1 MNNDPQS
8 HSYKETDGDEVDDKI
23 MSEENKTP
31 DNVVPMEQPEPE
43 FGLNFPPLPHS
54 KTIAECVKKWSKF
67 SPVKQQKLINKLQA
81 FFKEVF
87 YTGGSGQEQP
97 PMPTTLKNLGPEL
110 MTFIQLC
117 IDRKWKEY
125 HFNRGFNSRPEDEKK
140 RIAEDIRAAKEA
152 AEFYSH
158 LPVDG
163 AEIDLPDG
171 SKKHFDLA
179 TLKQMV
185 DKGMIPPNPNAK
197 RVDVKPFLAVP
208 QKGEGII
215 S

>member
-1 MNNDPQS
+1 
-8 HSYKETDGDEVDDKI
+8 
-23 MSEENKTP
+23 MSEEIPQAK
-31 DNVVPMEQPEPE
+31 VEEQEPE

-54 KTIAECVKKWSKF
+54 RIVAECVKKWSKF
-67 SPVKQQKLINKLQA
+67 SPIKQQKLIDKLQA

-97 PMPTTLKNLGPEL
+97 PMPTTLKNIGPEL
-110 MTFIQLC
+110 MSFLQLC
-117 IDRKWKEY
+117 IDRRWKEY
-125 HFNRGFNSRPEDEKK
+125 HFNRGFNSRPEDERKE
-140 RIAEDIRAAKEA
+140 IADNIRNAKEA

-158 LPVDG
+158 LPSEG
-163 AEIDLPDG
+163 AEIALPDG
-171 SKKHFDLA
+171 SKKHFDLV

-197 RVDVKPFLAVP
+197 KVDVKPFLAVP
-208 QKGEGII
+208 QKGNGII

>member
-1 MNNDPQS
+1 LG
-8 HSYKETDGDEVDDKI
+8 KVRKIKKI
-23 MSEENKTP
+23 MSEEIPQAKAE
-31 DNVVPMEQPEPE
+31 EQEPE

-54 KTIAECVKKWSKF
+54 PTVAECIKKWSKF
-67 SPVKQQKLINKLQA
+67 SAVKQQKLIDKLQV

-97 PMPTTLKNLGPEL
+97 SMSTTLKNIGPEL
-110 MTFIQLC
+110 MSFLQLC

-125 HFNRGFNSRPEDEKK
+125 HFNRGFNSRPEDERKK
-140 RIAEDIRAAKEA
+140 IADDIRAAKEE

-158 LPVDG
+158 LPGEG
-163 AEIDLPDG
+163 AEIALPDG
-171 SKKHFDLA
+171 SKKHFDLV

-208 QKGEGII
+208 QKGNGII